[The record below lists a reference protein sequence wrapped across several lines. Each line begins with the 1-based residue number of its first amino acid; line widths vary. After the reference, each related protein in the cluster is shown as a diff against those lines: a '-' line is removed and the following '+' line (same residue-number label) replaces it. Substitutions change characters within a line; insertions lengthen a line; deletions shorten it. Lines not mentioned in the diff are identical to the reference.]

1 MTTLR
6 DALSEAIGKSEQPIN
21 ETPTEVKTD
30 TPVETPV
37 EAAAETAEQREER
50 LRDEKGRFARSQEK
64 PETPQATQAP
74 VQARKP
80 PSSWKKD
87 YWSHWER
94 LGTDPELSKLQDY
107 IEQREQDFAKG
118 VSTYKG
124 QWEQAQPLYEAVAP
138 FSQDFQRFGVQ
149 PAQLV
154 GNLLNAHRTLALGG
168 PEQKLQAFAKLAAD
182 YGVPLQALQG
192 GQVDPQQSHVLQTV
206 GSLQRQLQELQQ
218 NRQQEQQS
226 ALQQQIEAFA
236 KDAPHFEAVK
246 QTMAGLLQSGVAS
259 DLKTAYDK
267 ALRLHDDLWQQE
279 QARQAEEARK
289 TREAEL
295 AKKKAAAVS
304 PRSSSPTGAMS
315 QGNAKKGLRD
325 TLSEA
330 VDSVAGGR
338 F

>member
-6 DALSEAIGKSEQPIN
+6 DALTEALGKSEQTN
-21 ETPTEVKTD
+21 EAPTETKVEAPVESA
-30 TPVETPV
+30 PVET
-37 EAAAETAEQREER
+37 ETAEQREQR
-50 LRDEKGRFARSQEK
+50 QRDDKGRFARSQEK
-64 PETPQATQAP
+64 PETPQATAAP
-74 VQARKP
+74 VQTRKP

-87 YWSHWER
+87 YWQQWDR

-118 VSTYKG
+118 VSTYKS
-124 QWEQAQPLYEAVAP
+124 QWEQAQPLYEVVQP

-154 GNLLNAHRTLALGG
+154 GNLLNAHRALALGS
-168 PEQKLQAFAKLAAD
+168 PEQRLQTFAKLASD

-192 GQVDPQQSHVLQTV
+192 GQIDPQQAHVIQTV
-206 GSLQRQLQELQQ
+206 SELQRRIDQYEQT
-218 NRQQEQQS
+218 RQHEQQT
-226 ALQQQIEAFA
+226 ALQQQIESF
-236 KDAPHFEAVK
+236 KENAPHFEAVK

-289 TREAEL
+289 SREAEL

-304 PRSSSPTGAMS
+304 PRSSSPTGAMT
-315 QGNAKKGLRD
+315 QGNAKKSLRE
-325 TLSEA
+325 TLSESL
-330 VDSVAGGR
+330 DGLSSGR